1 MVWPRYLAYFLGV
14 ALITWMLTQVEIWSP
29 GSLRLHV
36 INPGDVYGTSEYSP
50 IEIVQPLILVIC
62 GLLMLW
68 VSKVYPPQR
77 PLAIALGGLALMF
90 MIRELDYFL
99 DLYVADNMWQVLV
112 IICGALLIVYT
123 YRQRVRL
130 RIAFIRIWPSPGLTL
145 LFAGAVILF
154 AFVSLVGHEPLW
166 MAILGDDY
174 KRVIKL
180 AVEEFIELS
189 GYFLWLAGSF
199 EYAFQARAMATAE
212 PQPVVQ
218 RTREQRRPTS
228 KGRY

>member
-1 MVWPRYLAYFLGV
+1 MAWLRYLVYFFGV
-14 ALITWMLTQVEIWSP
+14 GLITWMLTQMEIWSP

-36 INPGDVYGTSEYSP
+36 VKPGDIYGTSEYSP
-50 IEIVQPLILVIC
+50 IEIVQPLILLIC

-68 VSKVYPPQR
+68 VSRVYPPQR
-77 PLAIALGGLALMF
+77 PLAIAFGGLALMF
-90 MIRELDYFL
+90 MIRELDYYL
-99 DLYVADNMWQVLV
+99 DIYVADNMWQVLV
-112 IICGALLIVYT
+112 IICGSLLIAYT

-130 RIAFIRIWPSPGLTL
+130 RIAIIRIWPSPGLTL

-154 AFVSLVGHEPLW
+154 AFVRLVGHEPLW

-174 KRVIKL
+174 KRVVKL

-189 GYFLWLAGSF
+189 GYFMWLAGSF

-212 PQPVVQ
+212 PQAVAQ
-218 RTREQRRPTS
+218 RRREQRRPKS
-228 KGRY
+228 EGRY